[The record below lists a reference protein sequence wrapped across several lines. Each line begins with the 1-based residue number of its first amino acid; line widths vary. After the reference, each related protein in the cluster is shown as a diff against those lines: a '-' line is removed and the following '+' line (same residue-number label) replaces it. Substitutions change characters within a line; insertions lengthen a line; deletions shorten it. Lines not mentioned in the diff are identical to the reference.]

1 MTNIAKALISVKPDM
16 VGFTEAVKAELD
28 KQKTAEIKVTPVFD
42 PADLKKQ
49 VQAAADE
56 AKAEVKVAAVV
67 DTKEIQEGID
77 KARAEAEDKP
87 IILPVIVDQDSMGKV
102 SKDMETAG
110 EDAGSNFGGGFS
122 KTAEKEAEK
131 AGEKSGKGFGSK
143 LTSSISNMTG
153 LSSGML
159 GAAGIGAVAAGVI
172 KAGMDIQDANDTLN
186 QALKNNGQSFAAN
199 EKAIKAN
206 TTAMANFGISGVTAE
221 KGLATLEPVTSSVKE
236 SIQLEGDAANVA
248 AAKHIGFAAALK
260 QVMMMAAGAPKGL
273 KQMGDVAVTGA
284 TQAVAYASASAL
296 LAARVQDAGGMAKF
310 AASQHISYAT
320 ALKEV
325 TGAEDGSAAAADTLA
340 KHGLTVAT
348 AVKDATAAAAGNS
361 TALKALK
368 TDNLSVAQA
377 QALASAAT
385 KGNIADYNKLGIEVL
400 PKDATAAEK
409 AAQAHA
415 LLGKYQGDAQ
425 AASMTLSGSLEALK
439 AKFEDI
445 GEEIGGPVV
454 KDLTGLMGWL
464 TKTHLIMP
472 ILISGIT
479 LLASTMVAKMAMA
492 SISTVQGAAKMV
504 AGWVG
509 IGAASEETTATVVAG
524 DEEMGAAAD
533 AAAGPWGLIIAA
545 VAAAAF
551 FIVKYH
557 KQIWDEIKKV
567 WGDIESFL
575 KDVMK
580 EVVNLFEEWTIAGEI
595 LKHWNTIESDAKKV
609 WGDIIKFF
617 KGVPGDILSVFKN
630 LGTDIVNLILGP
642 LKNIGGDIKK
652 TVGNLGHDVA
662 SIFHFAPGGLV
673 PGSGTTD
680 SVSAMLTPGEIVVPT
695 NVVPHVAAELSKYNI
710 PGVTA
715 SMGLAAANTAQADPN
730 TSYST
735 TVAKMVQGLQDSRV
749 TSILHQAVMSPLSG
763 PQVPTGM
770 ASGGVVKGVT
780 AAPVAVAAT
789 VGVDLSA
796 SAKSLTDQATDAAKT
811 VGDTWAKSGGTWY
824 DTAKKALT
832 DNVATPVTAFV
843 SKTIPAAFTSSIP
856 SWFKSVAPTHVTQV
870 QTPLNTFY
878 KTTLPA
884 NISSGFTGAMASV
897 GKTANADI
905 GAINAV
911 TKVGGIS
918 PIGSLAFAKGGVMPG
933 YEPGHDTLPIMVSGG
948 EGILVPEAVQGIGGA
963 AAINGLNKQFG
974 GYRGA
979 GFANGGITGD
989 TVASYATTVGNKYT
1003 WGGAAPPNTD
1013 CSGFTAAIYEHFGLI
1028 PAKPG
1033 SRWGTSESQFVS
1045 PLLTS
1050 AGDQPGAMVFFAG
1063 SDGTNAAPG
1072 HVGISLGN
1080 GKYVGADGPQ
1090 GAANAIDSVSGNL
1103 GFRVPKQG
1111 WIPGGVLAQL
1121 VTAMATE
1128 PFGNST
1134 VSKAGGAGSLI
1145 SAGANPVG
1153 SAIVNASGYGY
1164 AGGGTVPGSLNGSA
1178 LSQLKAGT
1186 QSSVGAKVAAQTAA
1200 LAKLTA
1206 GGDLGLTGV
1215 SNASGLAAITSAAK
1229 AHGWTGA
1236 QLQAFLGVEAIEDTS
1251 MSLTATN
1258 ASSGA
1263 YGMAQFINGA
1273 SEYAQYGGNSTTY
1286 AGQAT
1291 AMANYIAQ
1299 RYTTPEAALAHEHS
1313 SGYYATGGSADS
1325 GIDQSANSYLSAWS
1339 NRKGGGFG
1347 AAWGPDVI
1355 NQQIAAME
1363 SAFNENNSLAG
1374 ASGLTAA
1381 QRSTFK
1387 NAATTDKSKL
1397 AVLNKELSQLRT
1409 YRTDLTSAS
1418 GVLGSWIKAAGS
1430 KKALAGDVANWKKQQ
1445 SADASKIALISKA
1458 LGYSN
1463 ATLATF
1469 ASDAA
1474 AAATAADDSSSSA
1487 ATPIVPPGV
1496 FTGSLPGAPQG
1507 DTTSGGLLSMSGLL
1521 APGTTGSSAASS
1533 NAAGQAAQTNDAVM
1547 AVLQQIALATQQN
1560 AAKTAGGFGQA
1571 LGGITRGAVAQS
1583 YANVGSGYGI

>member
-28 KQKTAEIKVTPVFD
+28 KQKTAEIKLTPVFD

-56 AKAEVKVAAVV
+56 SHAEVKIGAVFDPADIKKEAQAAADEAHAEVKVGAILDAEGLKEQSKVAADEASSTIKMRTV
-67 DTKEIQEGID
+67 ID
-77 KARAEAEDKP
+77 SSGASKAKSDA
-87 IILPVIVDQDSMGKV
+87 
-102 SKDMETAG
+102 ETAG
-110 EDAGSNFGGGFS
+110 EDVGGAYSGGVSKGVTKDSKKLESDASSMFSRLGGSVGKVGEDAGKESGGKFFS
-122 KTAEKEAEK
+122 
-131 AGEKSGKGFGSK
+131 G
-143 LTSSISNMTG
+143 LTSIISGPT
-153 LSSGML
+153 
-159 GAAGIGAVAAGVI
+159 AGVAI
-172 KAGMDIQDANDTLN
+172 AGGLAFAVKEGMNLQGIQAQLSNSM
-186 QALKNNGQSFAAN
+186 KNSGQSFTAN
-199 EKAIKAN
+199 QKAIEGSNK
-206 TTAMANFGISGVTAE
+206 AMANFGITGGTAEQGLTTLQPLTKNVTA
-221 KGLATLEPVTSSVKE
+221 
-236 SIQLEGDAANVA
+236 SIQLEGDAANLA
-248 AAKHIGFAAALK
+248 AAKHQSFATALK
-260 QVMMMAAGAPKGL
+260 TVSMLASGAPRGL
-273 KQMGDVAVTGA
+273 KLLGDTSVTGA
-284 TQAVAYASASAL
+284 TSAKAQATAMTDLAGQIKSAGGEAEF
-296 LAARVQDAGGMAKF
+296 AAQHHMDLKQAQDAVSG
-310 AASQHISYAT
+310 AA
-320 ALKEV
+320 
-325 TGAEDGSAAAADTLA
+325 
-340 KHGLTVAT
+340 
-348 AVKDATAAAAGNS
+348 
-361 TALKALK
+361 
-368 TDNLSVAQA
+368 
-377 QALASAAT
+377 
-385 KGNIADYNKLGIEVL
+385 KGNIADFNKLGFDIL
-400 PKDATAAEK
+400 PATATAAEK
-409 AAQAHA
+409 AGEAHR
-415 LLGKYQGDAQ
+415 LLAVYQG
-425 AASMTLSGSLEALK
+425 AASVQSKTLGGEFASMK
-439 AKFEDI
+439 AKFMDVAENLGLKLIPDI
-445 GEEIGGPVV
+445 TNLAKGFMAILPYIVSVGKEIGKLVMPVV
-454 KDLTGLMGWL
+454 ALFFDGLKTIFHVLLGPMKDVT
-464 TKTHLIMP
+464 I
-472 ILISGIT
+472 
-479 LLASTMVAKMAMA
+479 A
-492 SISTVQGAAKMV
+492 
-504 AGWVG
+504 VG
-509 IGAASEETTATVVAG
+509 IATGVWMALDAVLAINPFIAIGIAIVVLVG
-524 DEEMGAAAD
+524 
-533 AAAGPWGLIIAA
+533 
-545 VAAAAF
+545 V
-551 FIVKYH
+551 IVKYH
-557 KQIWDEIKKV
+557 KQIWDEITKV
-567 WGDIESFL
+567 WGDIKGFFV
-575 KDVMK
+575 DVMK
-580 EVVNLFEEWTIAGEI
+580 EIVNLFEEWTIAGEI
-595 LKHWNTIESDAKKV
+595 IKHWNTIESDAKKV

-1496 FTGSLPGAPQG
+1496 FTGALPGAPQG

-1583 YANVGSGYGI
+1583 YASVGSGYGI